1 MWLQKY
7 QKLKLLVFSYH
18 KVWNLILQDTTPNKI
33 LSLKTEKLSSLW
45 NKNNKSSKNMKM
57 EQHKNWKNQPHRR
70 FSAFIFRIC
79 KYFEKLDHLI
89 IVRNLTVKVS
99 ECRFCVHKSL
109 CVVVTKHCDIIR
121 TILDCH
127 KRNPTFMRHEKI
139 HSNFL
144 SCIFFRSSQRILVS
158 SILKMTG

>member
-18 KVWNLILQDTTPNKI
+18 EVWNLILQDTTPNKI

-45 NKNNKSSKNMKM
+45 SKNKKSSKNMKM

-89 IVRNLTVKVS
+89 IVRNLTEKVS
-99 ECRFCVHKSL
+99 ECRFCVPKSL
-109 CVVVTKHCDIIR
+109 CGVSTLFQKC
-121 TILDCH
+121 LQ
-127 KRNPTFMRHEKI
+127 
-139 HSNFL
+139 
-144 SCIFFRSSQRILVS
+144 FFVRVS
-158 SILKMTG
+158 TLFQKCLQYFVRVSTLF

>member
-18 KVWNLILQDTTPNKI
+18 EVWNLILQDTTPNKI

-45 NKNNKSSKNMKM
+45 SKNKNSSKNMKM

-89 IVRNLTVKVS
+89 IVRNLTEKAS
-99 ECRFCVHKSL
+99 ECGFCVHKSL
-109 CVVVTKHCDIIR
+109 CVVWNTKKLFQPYSLLTLYYYSR
-121 TILDCH
+121 
-127 KRNPTFMRHEKI
+127 
-139 HSNFL
+139 SNDGRPFL
-144 SCIFFRSSQRILVS
+144 SWTFLC
-158 SILKMTG
+158 

>member
-18 KVWNLILQDTTPNKI
+18 EVWNLILQDTTPNKI
-33 LSLKTEKLSSLW
+33 LSLKTEKLTSLCSK
-45 NKNNKSSKNMKM
+45 NKKSSKNMKM

-79 KYFEKLDHLI
+79 KYFKKLDHLI
-89 IVRNLTVKVS
+89 IVRYLTEKVS

-109 CVVVTKHCDIIR
+109 CAISKVALL
-121 TILDCH
+121 ILSRLLVQCEQFG
-127 KRNPTFMRHEKI
+127 KRNLLKGKSLNRLLNLLCLAQFCQEW
-139 HSNFL
+139 S
-144 SCIFFRSSQRILVS
+144 LV
-158 SILKMTG
+158 